1 MKVIVALSGG
11 IDSTTLLYH
20 LLAQKHKVKAVSF
33 NYGQRHKKE
42 LEYAKKIC
50 QKLKVEQKV
59 VDLSSLKELL
69 HDSALTTPALKV
81 PAGHYTDETMKA
93 TVVPNRNMI
102 LLSVAGGFAVA
113 EKADMLAIAVH
124 AGDHPIY
131 PDCRPEFIKAFAK
144 ALSLGN
150 YHQVKVYAP
159 FLNKTKVE
167 IVQEGLKLGID
178 YEKETWSCY
187 VGAVKPCG
195 KCGTCV
201 ERNEALALAK
211 VRR

>member
-1 MKVIVALSGG
+1 VKVIALLSGG

-20 LLAQKHKVKAVSF
+20 LLAKKHKVIAVSF

-42 LEYAKKIC
+42 LEYAKKVC

-59 VDLSSLKELL
+59 VNLSSLKELL
-69 HDSALTTPALKV
+69 HGSALTTPKVEV
-81 PAGHYTDETMKA
+81 PAGHYTDATMKA

-102 LLSVAGGFAVA
+102 FLSIAGGYAVA

-131 PDCRPEFIKAFAK
+131 PDCRPQFIESFLK
-144 ALSLGN
+144 ALNLGN

-159 FLNKTKVE
+159 YLNKTKTE

-187 VGAVKPCG
+187 VGAKRPCG

-201 ERNEALALAK
+201 EREEALALAK
-211 VRR
+211 RGR

>member
-1 MKVIVALSGG
+1 VKVIALLSGG

-20 LLAQKHKVKAVSF
+20 LLAKKHKVMAISF

-42 LEYAKKIC
+42 LEYAKKVC

-59 VDLSSLKELL
+59 VNLSSLKELL
-69 HDSALTTPALKV
+69 HGSALTTPEVEV
-81 PAGHYTDETMKA
+81 PAGHYTDATMKA

-102 LLSVAGGFAVA
+102 FLSIAGGYAVA

-131 PDCRPEFIKAFAK
+131 PDCRPQFIEAFAK
-144 ALSLGN
+144 ALNLGN

-159 FLNKTKVE
+159 YLNKTKAE

-187 VGAVKPCG
+187 VGADQPCG

-201 ERNEALALAK
+201 EREEALALAK
-211 VRR
+211 ARR

>member
-1 MKVIVALSGG
+1 MKVIALLSGG

-20 LLAQKHKVKAVSF
+20 LLAKKHKVIAVSF

-42 LEYAKKIC
+42 LEYAKKVC

-59 VDLSSLKELL
+59 VNLSSLKELL
-69 HDSALTTPALKV
+69 HGSALTTPKVEV
-81 PAGHYTDETMKA
+81 PAGHYTDATMKA

-102 LLSVAGGFAVA
+102 FLSIAGGYAVA

-131 PDCRPEFIKAFAK
+131 PDCRPQFIESFLK
-144 ALSLGN
+144 ALNLGN

-159 FLNKTKVE
+159 YLNKTKTE

-187 VGAVKPCG
+187 VGAKRPCG

-201 ERNEALALAK
+201 EREEALALAK
-211 VRR
+211 RGR